1 MVFQTRYA
9 TCGQNG
15 RDHKMS
21 RTPPLHAKVLM
32 ASCTDRA
39 SLAVM
44 YYYDGSAASGLHRVR
59 AAQLR
64 YDALIADAATAE
76 LVCRRQWYTAYKHER
91 ACEHVI
97 DDLSVTRHLNR
108 FRKPFQSK
116 HSCTLADT
124 EPRQANWLALLPS
137 AAQSSSSQSSCAR

>member
-1 MVFQTRYA
+1 MVFQTRSA
-9 TCGQNG
+9 ARGQNG
-15 RDHKMS
+15 CDHKMS
-21 RTPPLHAKVLM
+21 RTPPLHAKVLT
-32 ASCTDRA
+32 ASCADRA

-64 YDALIADAATAE
+64 YDAQIADAATAE
-76 LVCRRQWYTAYKHER
+76 MVCRRQWYTAYKHER

-97 DDLSVTRHLNR
+97 DYLSVTRHLNR
-108 FRKPFQSK
+108 FRKPFSPT
-116 HSCTLADT
+116 HCTLADT